1 MNCPSNQRIVD
12 ADGYS
17 VHSEQHQIKKDAR
30 EAAIA
35 SLRKA
40 FELMEDASVM
50 TEEAIASSQNYYRL
64 SCEYTAA
71 RATQDALQHV
81 LYTTRRMVNAILDHG
96 APVNLNPTP
105 PTEHHI

>member
-1 MNCPSNQRIVD
+1 
-12 ADGYS
+12 
-17 VHSEQHQIKKDAR
+17 VHSEQHQIKKEAR

-40 FELMEDASVM
+40 FELLEEAGVM
-50 TEEAIASSQNYYRL
+50 TEEAVASSQNYYRL

-81 LYTTRRMVNAILDHG
+81 LHTTRRMVNAILDHG